1 MISQQYIN
9 EGIRIRKEYIL
20 NLKEILKKEPEIIAK
35 RQKFMDLQSEMKKI
49 AESDLND
56 VRKTLQLNE
65 NLMILEKE
73 MKNIQNIIKPYS
85 DVIEKLKDD
94 RDRLYLAI
102 KEKYP
107 KITQQEIEQEIMSK
121 VEE

>member
-9 EGIRIRKEYIL
+9 EGIRIRKEYIA
-20 NLKEILKKEPEIIAK
+20 NLKQILKKEPEIIAK
-35 RQKFMDLQSEMKKI
+35 RQKFQELQSEMKKI
-49 AESDLND
+49 VESDLND

-85 DVIEKLKDD
+85 EVIEKLKDD

-107 KITQQEIEQEIMSK
+107 KITAQEIEHEIMSK